1 MGVDTRNRLSSVE
14 RYVAPAPSRTYRS
27 AYTTS
32 STSSYDYKVHD
43 YANRLDQEE
52 ATREYMDNSRRE
64 SRYDNYLNSL
74 SATRTQR
81 AASPFRERYD
91 YYAPQKYQRDY
102 HYDTSDVGYNWK
114 HYRLSNQTL
123 TARNARAKSPIQ
135 SRSWTGT
142 TRRSAGHLSS
152 AMSHPDLT
160 GTSDTTHTDQCPTLE
175 DPTTTSLLLK
185 AIKSCRSVWKIKITD
200 QQLWVLCT
208 LFKVILSI
216 EYKLSVIV
224 LFRP

>member
-1 MGVDTRNRLSSVE
+1 MGTGSTTACPTRPRLL
-14 RYVAPAPSRTYRS
+14 AMPGPSPRF
-27 AYTTS
+27 
-32 STSSYDYKVHD
+32 
-43 YANRLDQEE
+43 
-52 ATREYMDNSRRE
+52 
-64 SRYDNYLNSL
+64 
-74 SATRTQR
+74 
-81 AASPFRERYD
+81 SP
-91 YYAPQKYQRDY
+91 
-102 HYDTSDVGYNWK
+102 G
-114 HYRLSNQTL
+114 
-123 TARNARAKSPIQ
+123 
-135 SRSWTGT
+135 SWTGT